1 MVKIL
6 PFSAEGAGSIPGRG
20 GAEIPLASQPKNQSI
35 KQYSGNIVTS
45 AIET

>member
-6 PFSAEGAGSIPGRG
+6 PFSAEGAGSIPGL

-45 AIET
+45 AIKT